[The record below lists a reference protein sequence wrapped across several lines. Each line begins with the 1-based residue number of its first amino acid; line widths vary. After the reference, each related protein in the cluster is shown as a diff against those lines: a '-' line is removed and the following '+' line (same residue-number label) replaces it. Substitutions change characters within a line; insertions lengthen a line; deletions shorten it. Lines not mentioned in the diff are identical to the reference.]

1 MKLCSAC
8 LLGVQCRYD
17 GQIKPNKQAVK
28 LAVSEPL
35 IPVCPEQLGGQATP
49 RPNAEIKGGDGNDVL
64 AGRATVI
71 EPDGRDITG
80 QFVAGAHEVLKLA
93 KLYGATEAILKSRSP
108 SCGSGKIYDGTFSGK
123 LTDGDGVTAALL
135 KQSGIKILSEDE
147 LT

>member
-1 MKLCSAC
+1 M
-8 LLGVQCRYD
+8 LGVQCRYD
-17 GQIKPNKQAVK
+17 GQIKPNEQAKK

-49 RPNAEIKGGDGNDVL
+49 RPNAEIRGGDGNDVL

-71 EPDGRDITG
+71 EPDGKDITG

-93 KLYGATEAILKSRSP
+93 KLYDVTAAIMKSKSP
-108 SCGSGKIYDGTFSGK
+108 SCGCGRIYDGTFSGK

-135 KQSGIKILSEDE
+135 KQNGIKIISEDE